1 MEFLCYIVGFVLVF
15 LYFFCIAFYQEISD
29 YIRAC
34 AEAKRKQQERFKWI
48 DDWLK
53 KELKE
58 EYYDNLEKCN

>member
-1 MEFLCYIVGFVLVF
+1 MEFLCYIVSFVLLF
-15 LYFFCIAFYQEISD
+15 FYFFCIVFVQEIRN
-29 YIRAC
+29 YINAC
-34 AEAKRKQQERFKWI
+34 AEAKRKQQERLKWF